1 MVVVGLKS
9 STGWTQVL
17 YGTQIMPD
25 TPDCRLKGLIFSG
38 LVLLDFLG
46 SALRTMILLV
56 DQGGRFLGP
65 FLLAVSAGT
74 CGLIER
80 PVPPM

>member
-25 TPDCRLKGLIFSG
+25 TPDCRLKGLIFLGS
-38 LVLLDFLG
+38 VLLDFLG
-46 SALRTMILLV
+46 RVLRTMILLV
-56 DQGGRFLGP
+56 D
-65 FLLAVSAGT
+65 
-74 CGLIER
+74 
-80 PVPPM
+80 